1 MAAGASGA
9 GGAGGLSD
17 EELAAALLPL
27 VGGAGNVSAVTAC
40 ASRLRFVLRDGAV
53 VDEPAVRGVPGVAMV
68 VTQGGQFQVVLGARA
83 IPVSRVVR
91 GLVGG

>member
-1 MAAGASGA
+1 MSGA
-9 GGAGGLSD
+9 GPGGGLSD
-17 EELAAALLPL
+17 EELAGVLVPL
-27 VGGAGNVSAVTAC
+27 VGGGANVAAVTAC
-40 ASRLRFVLRDGAV
+40 ASRLRFVLRDASV
-53 VDEPAVRGVPGVAMV
+53 VDEGAVRGVPGVAMV